1 VQYFVKQRATETGDV
16 TMNTPAIDV
25 GDNPLLVFELIAYRI
40 AGTSEQ
46 ITAQLQSSNDMDT
59 WADVI
64 GADATLAVAG
74 SDFDS
79 ARAFERPYGR
89 YVRFEIVI
97 SGTVTEIEYS
107 LVLNTYP
114 SS

>member
-1 VQYFVKQRATETGDV
+1 MQYFVKQRATETGDV

-25 GDNPLLVFELIAYRI
+25 SGMALLVFELIVYRI
-40 AGTSEQ
+40 AGTTEQ

-59 WADVI
+59 WTNVT

-79 ARAFERPYGR
+79 ARVHDRPYGR
-89 YVRFEIVI
+89 YVRFEITI

-107 LVLNTYP
+107 LVLNTYQ